1 MPNVCWRSV
10 AADSTLVTEI
20 VTNDATVTTATNDD
34 TVVDI
39 DASDATEGVT
49 FTTVATTNVITVI
62 SAAYD
67 GISNDGATYAY

>member
-49 FTTVATTNVITVI
+49 ITNVITVI